1 MGRDWSVV
9 VQPEVVLDVNGRVWT
24 FKGKKLLGAG
34 GWTIPDLLK
43 QVREGREE
51 GDVGRTA
58 RIGQRRR

>member
-1 MGRDWSVV
+1 MV

-43 QVREGREE
+43 QVREGGERE

-58 RIGQRRR
+58 RSGQRRR